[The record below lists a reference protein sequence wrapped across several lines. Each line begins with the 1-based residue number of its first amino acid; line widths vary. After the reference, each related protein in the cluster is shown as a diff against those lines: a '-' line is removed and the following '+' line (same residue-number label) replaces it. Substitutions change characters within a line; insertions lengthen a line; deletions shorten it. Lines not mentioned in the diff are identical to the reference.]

1 MKRFM
6 IPAAVILLGT
16 GAAFA
21 TKVSNNNAKA
31 IFDGYLRID
40 EGNGQFRCENT
51 GKQCTDEDG
60 PTCVWAVDG
69 VTPLRKAGGTMC
81 GATLTPYSF
90 PGLSNLYFFYF
101 SENNPTIPLI
111 FYLSQDFLL
120 FLYLHHA
127 LFLCIVMQL
136 PFFCFFLIRCKTL
149 WYVPNVPFH
158 LCDLSKLK

>member
-81 GATLTPYSF
+81 GATL
-90 PGLSNLYFFYF
+90 N
-101 SENNPTIPLI
+101 EI
-111 FYLSQDFLL
+111 Q
-120 FLYLHHA
+120 
-127 LFLCIVMQL
+127 
-136 PFFCFFLIRCKTL
+136 
-149 WYVPNVPFH
+149 
-158 LCDLSKLK
+158 